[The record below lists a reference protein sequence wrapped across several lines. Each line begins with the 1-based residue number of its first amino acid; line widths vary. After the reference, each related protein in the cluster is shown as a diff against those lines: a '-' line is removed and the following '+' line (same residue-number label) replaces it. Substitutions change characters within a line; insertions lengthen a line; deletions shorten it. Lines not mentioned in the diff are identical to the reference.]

1 MNAEAFWSVIA
12 NYNSATIFLQFGLL
26 LLLIAGC
33 IAARRKV
40 TFGYLP
46 KVIYGAICLYMA
58 GVFFL
63 IYGTEPIQH
72 FFAFPLFLLLGIVFL
87 YEGIKNKA
95 DVFQRLTVPQ
105 WVLIALVALYPLTSV
120 VQGKLFPEMLL
131 YIMPC
136 PVVCM
141 GVILWLGYQKKNLF
155 SLSLLTLWGLTGIKA
170 FFFNAYEDIIL
181 LAVGIYAL
189 ILLIMNLR
197 RRAAENSTDA
207 DVRTM

>member
-33 IAARRKV
+33 IAARREA

-46 KVIYGAICLYMA
+46 KVIYGAISLYMA
-58 GVFFL
+58 VVFFL
-63 IYGTEPIQH
+63 IYGTEPVQH
-72 FFAFPLFLLLGIVFL
+72 FFAFPLFLLLGITFI
-87 YEGIKNKA
+87 YEGIRNKA

-105 WVLIALVALYPLTSV
+105 WVLIALVALYPLASV
-120 VQGKLFPEMLL
+120 VQGKQFPEMLL

-189 ILLIMNLR
+189 MLLIMNLR
-197 RRAAENSTDA
+197 RRAAEKSLPI
-207 DVRTM
+207 